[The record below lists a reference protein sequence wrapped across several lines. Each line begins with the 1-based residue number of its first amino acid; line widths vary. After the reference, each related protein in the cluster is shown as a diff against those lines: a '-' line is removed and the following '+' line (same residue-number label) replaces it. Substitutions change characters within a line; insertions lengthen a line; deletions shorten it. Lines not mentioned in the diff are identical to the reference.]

1 MSTDTT
7 SKQDTCKI
15 GATELSGYRTRL
27 PGITESII
35 ASCSEHDC
43 QTLIDYEPFP
53 SRPVVVEILGRI
65 RELLFPGYF
74 SREKID
80 PVTLRYSMGQAA
92 TGVFDQLAEQI
103 CRSIRHDCFR
113 YEQPC
118 TDCEN
123 RGHELALQ
131 FLQDLPAIRKVLS
144 TDVRATYDGDPAA
157 RSYDEIIFSYPG
169 IYAIAVYRVAHRLFE
184 LGVPLL
190 PRIMTEHAHSLTGI
204 DIHPGAEIDESFA
217 IDHGTGVVIGETTHI
232 GKNVRIYQGVTLGA
246 LSLPKNAG
254 EQYRGRKRHPDIE
267 DDVIIYSGATI
278 LGGDTVI
285 GARSV
290 IGGNV
295 WITASVPPDTM
306 VVMETPRL
314 IYKTQ
319 GSPGHPEP

>member
-1 MSTDTT
+1 
-7 SKQDTCKI
+7 
-15 GATELSGYRTRL
+15 
-27 PGITESII
+27 
-35 ASCSEHDC
+35 
-43 QTLIDYEPFP
+43 
-53 SRPVVVEILGRI
+53 VVVEIIDRM

-74 SREKID
+74 SRDKVD
-80 PVTLRYSMGQAA
+80 PVTLRYSLGQVTTA
-92 TGVFDQLAEQI
+92 TFDILSEQI

-113 YEQPC
+113 YDQPC

-123 RGHELALQ
+123 RGHDLALK
-131 FLQDLPAIRKVLS
+131 LLEDIPAIRRVLA
-144 TDVRATYDGDPAA
+144 TDVRATFDGDPAA
-157 RSYDEIIFSYPG
+157 RSHDEIIFSYPG
-169 IYAIAVYRVAHRLFE
+169 VYAITVYRAAHRLFE

-190 PRIMTEHAHSLTGI
+190 PRIMTEHAHSITGI
-204 DIHPGAEIDESFA
+204 DIHPGAEIGESFV
-217 IDHGTGVVIGETTHI
+217 IDHGTGVVIGETTAI

-254 EQYRGRKRHPDIE
+254 DQYRGRKRHPTIE

-306 VVMETPRL
+306 VVMEAPRL
-314 IYKTQ
+314 IYKTRNGETPSKKGFQ
-319 GSPGHPEP
+319 K